1 MTLFLTKLSKDKGLQ
16 AALMAAAETA
26 ATKVELWRKMGSS
39 GSSGG
44 SGRSAVVGEAET
56 LGKTVSSVFSGW

>member
-26 ATKVELWRKMGSS
+26 ATKVELWRKNGQLRGLSS
-39 GSSGG
+39 GR
-44 SGRSAVVGEAET
+44 RS
-56 LGKTVSSVFSGW
+56 